1 MKTNRTRLM
10 TVSAILVLM
19 AAAGSGEVTIS
30 ERARRLHARAIVVD
44 GHSDTP
50 QRMVFDKFDLA
61 HRDGEGHVD
70 IPRLREGGIDAPF
83 FSIFVPST
91 VTGPIAVKRALQQID
106 AVREQARR
114 HPSDLVLATT
124 ADDVR
129 RAHGEGRIAALMGVE
144 GGHMIDDDMGV
155 LRLFSTLGVRYMTL
169 THFLNNNWSD
179 SSTDKPRH
187 DGLTAFGK
195 DVVREMNRL
204 GMVVDIS
211 HVSDKTFYDALAV
224 TRAPVMASHSS
235 CRALSDHP
243 RNMDDGMLSA
253 LAKNGGVILINYEAS
268 FLSQPYRDA
277 MRSRDVTSI
286 EKRYEEHCQGNV
298 ACQILTA
305 DRENRQ
311 QMKAGTRPAVR
322 WEAIVDHIDHAVK
335 LAGADHVGLGS
346 DFDGATMPLG
356 MEDASMV
363 PKITQALVD
372 RGYSDAAIEKIL
384 GGNILR
390 VMEAA
395 ERVSREM
402 GSR

>member
-1 MKTNRTRLM
+1 MLALAT
-10 TVSAILVLM
+10 SA
-19 AAAGSGEVTIS
+19 STEVNVS

-50 QRMVFDKFDLA
+50 QRMLFDKFDMG

-70 IPRLREGGIDAPF
+70 IPRLKEGGIDAPF

-91 VTGPIAVKRALQQID
+91 VTGPVAVKRALQQID

-124 ADDVR
+124 AEDVR
-129 RAHGEGRIAALMGVE
+129 RAHAAGRLAALMGVE

-155 LRLFSTLGVRYMTL
+155 LRLFSALGVRYMTL
-169 THFLNNNWSD
+169 THFLNNNWGD

-204 GMVVDIS
+204 GMIVDIS
-211 HVSDKTFYDALAV
+211 HVSDKTFHDALAV

-235 CRALSDHP
+235 CRALSNHP
-243 RNMDDGMLSA
+243 RNMDDGMLRA
-253 LAKNGGVILINYEAS
+253 LARNGGVVMINYEAS

-286 EKRYEEHCQGNV
+286 EKRYEEQCKANV

-305 DRENRQ
+305 DRDNRQ
-311 QMKAGTRPAVR
+311 QMKAGTLPEVR
-322 WEAIVDHIDHAVK
+322 WEAIVDHIDHAAKV
-335 LAGADHVGLGS
+335 AGVDHVGLGS

-356 MEDASMV
+356 MEDASMT
-363 PKITQALVD
+363 PRLTQALLD
-372 RGYSDAAIEKIL
+372 KGYSEADVEKIL

-395 ERVSREM
+395 ERVARE
-402 GSR
+402 SSAR